1 MDQTVQVNQNWF
13 VVYSIAFLFGIVW
26 TIIGESDVKLVYITL
41 SFILFLRAGV
51 ILEKSSIEA
60 NSHDGH

>member
-1 MDQTVQVNQNWF
+1 MNHTVQVNKNWF
-13 VVYSIAFLFGIVW
+13 TVYSIAFLFGIIW
-26 TIIGESDVKLVYITL
+26 TMIGESDVRLVYITL

-60 NSHDGH
+60 QGEH